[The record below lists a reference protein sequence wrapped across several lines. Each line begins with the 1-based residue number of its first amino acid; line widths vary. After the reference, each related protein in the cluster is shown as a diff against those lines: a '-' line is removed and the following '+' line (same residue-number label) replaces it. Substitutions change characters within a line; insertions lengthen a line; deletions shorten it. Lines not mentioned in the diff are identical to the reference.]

1 MLSVGLGQA
10 AGFFQLG
17 GTVAPGVR
25 YWVHRHIALST
36 LLGLQAGI
44 TLQGKAGQTVLLSLL
59 GTAGCSARFSPRPR
73 RPDPRPTPP
82 ARACALFRFNPKSP
96 VF

>member
-1 MLSVGLGQA
+1 MTSFLLAPEVQVALARSRDTRAELLGMLSIRLGQA
-10 AGFFQLG
+10 AGIFQLG

-25 YWVHRHIALST
+25 CWVHRHIALST

-59 GTAGCSARFSPRPR
+59 GTAGVLGAF
-73 RPDPRPTPP
+73 
-82 ARACALFRFNPKSP
+82 
-96 VF
+96 